1 MVIGLRKLMLE
12 VSSACNLNC
21 KHCYKKIKGE
31 KSNMLM
37 TKKIAKKALELLP
50 PEKVKI
56 DFFGGEPL
64 LNPELIKW
72 ITEQN
77 LNAEFLITT
86 NGTICSFEI
95 IELLKRCT
103 VSVSL
108 DGFFHNRIRGD
119 TFEKICNNIQV
130 FINNGIEVTVLST
143 LTTLT
148 IDGFNELFVEMLKKL
163 GVENCAVNLDIVQ
176 PIQTDIEKLARKIYE
191 LRRAE
196 IIGIGGNWIRP
207 TRNRVMG
214 IRSGCGVVEGTSIFV
229 SAIGNIYDCTLSE
242 EQLGTIENPPKI
254 LKAKKPSCGNCNLQ
268 DLCVGGCY
276 YDSNKKQFCMFTQI
290 INQLLDDDL
299 KNNLN

>member
-1 MVIGLRKLMLE
+1 MIKELRKLMLE

-21 KHCYKKIKGE
+21 KHCYKKVKGE
-31 KSNMLM
+31 KSGAIM
-37 TKKIAKKALELLP
+37 TEKIAKKALELLS
-50 PEKVKI
+50 PERVKI

-72 ITEQN
+72 VTEQN

-86 NGTICSFEI
+86 NGTICSPEI

-108 DGFFHNRIRGD
+108 DGFFHNSIRGNN
-119 TFEKICNNIQV
+119 FEKVCSNIKALT
-130 FINNGIEVTVLST
+130 NNGIEVTILST

-148 IDGFNELFVEMLKKL
+148 ADGFNESFLETLREL
-163 GVENCAVNLDIVQ
+163 GVKNCAVNLDITQ
-176 PIQTDIEKLARKIYE
+176 PIQTDIRRLAKRIYE
-191 LRRAE
+191 LRKTE

-207 TRNRVMG
+207 IKNFVMETH
-214 IRSGCGVVEGTSIFV
+214 SGCGVVEGTLLFV

-242 EQLGTIENPPKI
+242 EQLGTVENPPRV
-254 LKAKKPSCGNCNLQ
+254 LKAKRSDCGKCDLQ

-276 YDSNKKQFCMFTQI
+276 YDSNKLQFCEFTQI
-290 INQLLDDDL
+290 INQLLFEDL
-299 KNNLN
+299 KNSR